1 MFFNKNSF
9 LKRAWVDYLTL
20 YFLLPT
26 AVEPLRT
33 EILPQ
38 LTSIG
43 ANERGFGHGWQWI
56 EQHQQELRNLGKK

>member
-1 MFFNKNSF
+1 MFFNINSI
-9 LKRAWVDYLTL
+9 LKRGSNGFLTS

-56 EQHQQELRNLGKK
+56 EQHQQGLRNLGKK